1 MSKFA
6 TNQPFYLMTLTELR
20 YIVAVAQKNH
30 FGKAAQACFVSQPT
44 LSIAI
49 KKLEQELE
57 VKLFERSS
65 KNEIRVT
72 EIGQQIVDQAKVVLQ
87 EAQLLQEI
95 SEQGKDP
102 LSGQFKLGVIYT
114 IGPYLLP
121 HLIPE
126 LRRNAPRLKL
136 IIIENFTANLSTMLK
151 QGELDAI
158 VISYPYDEPGIE
170 TEPLYDEPFVVAL
183 PKSHEWASRD
193 SIDPADLSNQDLM
206 LLGPGHCFREQVV
219 EACPGCL
226 LGNSELTRTLE
237 GGSLE
242 TIRHMVA
249 AGTGITVLPQ
259 SSLSPGSG
267 DDPLVATRP
276 FKAPSPNRRVA
287 LAWRKQYP
295 RTEAI
300 KAIKDTIRTC
310 RLEGVDIL
318 KASA

>member
-1 MSKFA
+1 
-6 TNQPFYLMTLTELR
+6 MTLTELR

-72 EIGQQIVDQAKVVLQ
+72 EIGQQIVEQAKVVLQ
-87 EAQLLQEI
+87 EAQVLQEI

-158 VISYPYDEPGIE
+158 VISYPYEEAGIE
-170 TEPLYDEPFVVAL
+170 TESLYDEPFVVAL
-183 PKSHEWASRD
+183 PKTHEWAAREA
-193 SIDPADLSNQDLM
+193 IDPSDLAQEDLM
-206 LLGPGHCFREQVV
+206 LLGPGHCFRDQVV

-276 FKAPSPNRRVA
+276 FTEPAPSRSVA
-287 LAWRKQYP
+287 LAWRKQFP

-300 KAIKDTIRTC
+300 NVIKDTIRAC
-310 RLEGVDIL
+310 RLDGVDMP
-318 KASA
+318 KKSA

>member
-1 MSKFA
+1 
-6 TNQPFYLMTLTELR
+6 MTLTELR

-87 EAQLLQEI
+87 EAQVLQEI

-126 LRRNAPRLKL
+126 LRRTAPRLKL
-136 IIIENFTANLSTMLK
+136 IIFENFTANLSTMLK

-170 TEPLYDEPFVVAL
+170 TESLYDEPFVVAL
-183 PKSHEWASRD
+183 PKTHEWANRE
-193 SIDPADLSNQDLM
+193 SINPGDLSQADLM

-259 SSLSPGSG
+259 SSLNPGSG
-267 DDPLVATRP
+267 EDPLVATRP
-276 FKAPSPNRRVA
+276 FTNPSPNRRVA

-295 RTEAI
+295 RIGAI
-300 KAIKDTIRTC
+300 NAIKDTIRNC
-310 RLEGVDIL
+310 QLEGVDML
-318 KASA
+318 KQSA

>member
-1 MSKFA
+1 
-6 TNQPFYLMTLTELR
+6 MTLTELR

-72 EIGQQIVDQAKVVLQ
+72 EIGQQIIEQAKIVLQ
-87 EAQLLQEI
+87 EAQVLQEI

-126 LRRNAPRLKL
+126 LRLNAPKLKL
-136 IIIENFTANLSTMLK
+136 IIIESFTANLSTMLK

-158 VISYPYDEPGIE
+158 IISYPYEEPGIE
-170 TEPLYDEPFVVAL
+170 TEALYEEPFVVAL
-183 PKSHEWASRD
+183 PKTHEWASRD
-193 SIDPADLSNQDLM
+193 TIDPADLAQEDLM

-219 EACPGCL
+219 ESCPGCL

-276 FKAPSPNRRVA
+276 FTAPAPSRQVA
-287 LAWRKQYP
+287 VAWRKQYP

-300 KAIKDTIRTC
+300 NTIKETIRAC
-310 RLEGVDIL
+310 HLDGVDIF
-318 KASA
+318 KQSA